1 MIGFLDGTVAEIS
14 RGDNTTALVL
24 AVGGVGYEVLMPS
37 RAAEHLREGGSA
49 KLHIYTHMRA
59 DGRGDSALELFGFER
74 AWDKRAFLFLTS
86 VSGVGFRTA
95 LGILSAVD
103 PAVVIQAIVRQD
115 RATLTSVPG
124 VGKKT
129 AERLIVELADKAPA
143 LLALR
148 PRDTSSAA
156 VDSTSVSAAV
166 NAAMATFETESDVLW
181 VQARQALLA
190 LGFKEVDA
198 ANAMRDYYKDA
209 AGKDLTVTTFVR
221 GALSKLR
228 SI

>member
-14 RGDNTTALVL
+14 RGESTTSLVL

-37 RAAEHLREGGSA
+37 RAAEHLREGGAA

-74 AWDKRAFLFLTS
+74 AWDKRAFLLLTS

-103 PAVVIQAIVRQD
+103 PAVVLQAIVRQD

-129 AERLIVELADKAPA
+129 AERLIVELGDKVPA
-143 LLALR
+143 LLAMR
-148 PRDTSSAA
+148 SRDGGASTAA
-156 VDSTSVSAAV
+156 TPGNAAL
-166 NAAMATFETESDVLW
+166 NAAMESFEAESDALW

-190 LGFKEVDA
+190 LGFREVDA
-198 ANAMRDYYKDA
+198 ANALRDYYKDA
-209 AGKDLTVTTFVR
+209 VGQDLTVTTFVR